1 MRGANQPLVVED
13 IDVDTVGPDEVLLDV
28 AASGLCH
35 SDLHFLDG
43 QYPMTTPV
51 VLGHESAGVVAEV
64 GSEVTYVKPGD
75 HVVAYFTVSCG
86 SCPLCVEGNTHNCVN
101 RNQAGHR
108 PPGSS
113 PRLSRDG
120 EEIAQLLNLA
130 GFAERMLVFEKAVV
144 KIPDTVGLEQASL
157 LGCGVTTGL
166 GAVFNTADV
175 QPGQA
180 VAVIGCGGVGLAAV
194 QGARIAGASQV
205 IAVDV
210 IDEKLDL
217 ARKLGATDVVNAG
230 GVDAVEA
237 VKELT
242 DGYGAHHAFEALG
255 SKRTIEDAFNMLR
268 WGGRATIVGLPPDE
282 ARLDLAAIDFFDEK
296 MLTGSKMGSTQ
307 FRRDIPRF
315 VDLYQTGELMLDEMV
330 TRRLSLDE
338 INEGFDDMRAGLSA
352 RSIVVFD

>member
-1 MRGANQPLVVED
+1 M
-13 IDVDTVGPDEVLLDV
+13 
-28 AASGLCH
+28 
-35 SDLHFLDG
+35 
-43 QYPMTTPV
+43 
-51 VLGHESAGVVAEV
+51 
-64 GSEVTYVKPGD
+64 
-75 HVVAYFTVSCG
+75 
-86 SCPLCVEGNTHNCVN
+86 
-101 RNQAGHR
+101 
-108 PPGSS
+108 
-113 PRLSRDG
+113 
-120 EEIAQLLNLA
+120 
-130 GFAERMLVFEKAVV
+130 
-144 KIPDTVGLEQASL
+144 
-157 LGCGVTTGL
+157 
-166 GAVFNTADV
+166 
-175 QPGQA
+175 
-180 VAVIGCGGVGLAAV
+180 
-194 QGARIAGASQV
+194 
-205 IAVDV
+205 IAVDL

-230 GVDAVEA
+230 SVDAVEA

-315 VDLYQTGELMLDEMV
+315 VDLYQSGELMLDEMV